1 MGFALIT
8 GSSRGIGAAIAKMLA
23 SDGFDIAI
31 NYVSNSAAAEKVAE
45 ECHAF
50 GVKAEI
56 FRADV
61 SSFEE
66 CSDMIAAACEKL
78 GTPSVLVNNAGI
90 NRDSLLVRMS
100 EAQFDE
106 VLSKNLKSCFNMCRL
121 IAPIMMKARSG
132 RIINISSVAG
142 IAGNAGQVNY
152 AASKA
157 AIIGLTKSAAKEL
170 GGRGITVNAIA
181 PGFTSTDMTES
192 LPDKVRDEAIASISL
207 RRFASP
213 EDIAGAAA
221 FLASDRAAY
230 ITGQVLVVDGGMRL

>member
-66 CSDMIAAACEKL
+66 CSDMVAALYALCSEHKACHY
-78 GTPSVLVNNAGI
+78 PSSIGNTAGGYY
-90 NRDSLLVRMS
+90 RD
-100 EAQFDE
+100 
-106 VLSKNLKSCFNMCRL
+106 
-121 IAPIMMKARSG
+121 
-132 RIINISSVAG
+132 
-142 IAGNAGQVNY
+142 
-152 AASKA
+152 
-157 AIIGLTKSAAKEL
+157 
-170 GGRGITVNAIA
+170 
-181 PGFTSTDMTES
+181 
-192 LPDKVRDEAIASISL
+192 
-207 RRFASP
+207 
-213 EDIAGAAA
+213 
-221 FLASDRAAY
+221 
-230 ITGQVLVVDGGMRL
+230 